1 MSNTNLSAEAL
12 AYFIDL
18 AADARNWGGR
28 PLIGGNVKQGMT
40 ENGYL
45 TACKKAGLVE
55 TYHQDG
61 SMWAAFT
68 DSGVVLAAEHGH
80 DVA

>member
-1 MSNTNLSAEAL
+1 MTTINLSADAL
-12 AYFIDL
+12 AYFVKL

-28 PLIGGNVKQGMT
+28 PLIGGNVKQGAT

-55 TYHQDG
+55 TYNQDG
-61 SMWAAFT
+61 STWAAFT
-68 DSGVVLAAEHGH
+68 VAGVALAAEHGH
-80 DVA
+80 NVA